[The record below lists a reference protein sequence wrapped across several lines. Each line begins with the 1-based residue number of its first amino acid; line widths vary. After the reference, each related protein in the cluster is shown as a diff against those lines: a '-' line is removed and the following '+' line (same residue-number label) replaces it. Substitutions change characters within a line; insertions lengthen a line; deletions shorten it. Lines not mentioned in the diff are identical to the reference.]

1 MFDSPDPL
9 QGNRFAVLG
18 EHGEAD
24 EGRPRRRLVLV
35 SQQAHHG
42 VDHEG
47 ESDTE
52 SLGGASVV
60 EDVGEVVEPTVVEI
74 PVSMEARVRAPA
86 RAFAS
91 FDAVNLTDLFE
102 SRAKVMRSDGLPG
115 DSRGDGGQQ

>member
-1 MFDSPDPL
+1 M
-9 QGNRFAVLG
+9 
-18 EHGEAD
+18 
-24 EGRPRRRLVLV
+24 LV

-52 SLGGASVV
+52 SLGGASDV
-60 EDVGEVVEPTVVEI
+60 EDVGEVLEPTVVET

-91 FDAVNLTDLFE
+91 FDAVNFTDLFE
-102 SRAKVMRSDGLPG
+102 SRANVMRSVLFLTFSEELSAWLFEWLARRF
-115 DSRGDGGQQ
+115 SRGWKLTVK